1 MKKNFKAK
9 VFTLIAL
16 IVLFITAVM
25 ANIAINNKTN
35 QTKSMATL
43 TPEDRRSMSYGL
55 VTDKDSKIE
64 GNDFVRFNAYF
75 LADLDNDGYAEKYDG
90 TCRNIKEKSMLYMD
104 VNVLT
109 EGKLTNGVITINGQN
124 FNLGM
129 SMIADEVLKNNY
141 ISDNVRNIELK
152 DVNAGTQKLIL
163 GKITPKIGN
172 DTNNYSC
179 DTNTITF
186 TGTYVPLE
194 GEPVEVSKTIDLT
207 VDWYGITT
215 AQMIKNTKYDVLA
228 DSLEEGEIKFSFQIL
243 ETAHQLILKENSNKV
258 IIPELCGYAP
268 IEVKCT
274 TSGVTSNYDENTREL
289 TISRESTVNE
299 NGMVIS
305 TLSGNNTYEVSV
317 KYPEEAYRA
326 IGSYES
332 IIFDIEGYYTGY
344 NNKNNEFENPYKSD
358 VVEDKVEFLIRKD
371 PKENIFNFYVDYI
384 DKKYLFEP
392 YSKYV
397 ISNQDI
403 INAYNSDDIPANK
416 KFTVRWQAVRGDQG
430 VVPSMIMSETKKE
443 EEYGDKWDTTLIED
457 YIENTGIY
465 FTGAD
470 AMLGDDGT
478 ISVYDNDSNELIK
491 EFTKDEWNTY
501 NSTNP
506 FKYENAVKHIRVETS
521 TANTNSILS
530 VYNVKELNTDSIINT
545 FTVEQVK
552 EFNAT
557 HTYLTGICN
566 IEGVG
571 ARDRETSDIA
581 YFTHEKS
588 RVSLSLDKKTAIVY
602 EKLNNQKIRIKTL
615 NQSKDDSKW
624 QNGEFLVE
632 VPAEIMNME
641 INSVTCSK
649 PDVTIDAYEL
659 YQDENEKYF
668 IRIITTNDEPD
679 SYEIVIDCNLI
690 PDPRVAT
697 VSKSFKLYA
706 YNEFAHEYIVDIS
719 DIYDVNQNN
728 DTTEKVGKAEAKID
742 ILAPTSLITMETI
755 TDYDETTD
763 SEITI
768 APNVALVNRD
778 ERQAKINIHLT
789 NNYTNEI
796 SNVRILGKIPYEN
809 NTYIINDVNLKSEFT
824 TEMTSNGVNIPEELP
839 NDIKQN
845 TTVYYSTKENPT
857 KDLQNAENG
866 WKTKDEVADWSNV
879 KSYLICLNDSKLAS
893 GQEIEFNYDVTLPEN
908 VTLNMAAFSTHAVY
922 FNLDTEDGMIRLYTE
937 PTKVGV
943 RIVKK
948 YVLDLTKYKLNS
960 SVTIPGVT
968 YSLKYSV
975 KNAEGELV
983 EKQNILTTDENG
995 KIILQGLFADTEY
1008 TLKEI
1013 KAPIECELNDDEIKF
1028 TVDENDSLTLTGNN
1042 KNNSYSN
1049 SKLQLDLEDEIRA
1062 KIQIN
1067 KTKKGTDIK
1076 LNNVYFDIAD
1086 EEGNHITAK
1095 TQNGYVEIP
1104 GVSLGKTYTLT
1115 EKVTPNSVEKNE
1127 GKFKFKLTRQ
1137 GLTDINIEVLE
1148 SSLLKGEYIFENN
1161 LNEICPVIKVN
1172 VEDEIRYNLNINKK
1186 DNEGNAI
1193 KNIKFELSEENS
1205 TSKVISLTN
1214 ASGEC
1219 MFNRLSLG
1227 KTYIL
1232 KETSA
1237 NGYYVDGENDYITL
1251 KVERDGT
1258 LQITKFESNG
1268 NIKVLGNPTITEDGI
1283 DVNLNVT
1290 LENEKI
1296 PTYDLKVI
1304 KKNEEGYTLSG
1315 ARFKLK
1321 RVFDGKEIV
1330 LKVDEN
1336 GEGIFTGL
1344 FEDIEGKNV
1353 TGEYELVETF
1363 SPEGYR
1369 LDDTVLKFSATRDA
1383 NGKLVFKEIDGGNVI
1398 RILPNSEEK
1407 DISTDEDTVTIGIV
1421 NKPIFSLFKFGDN
1434 GVLLPNA
1441 KFIITD
1447 LQENPAKDVYGN
1459 YIGEYDQENDR
1470 YVVTTDSEG
1479 KISANI
1485 AKGIYK
1491 AVEVEAPE
1499 GYALPTDI
1507 KDRIY
1512 YFGINESQ
1520 DATYSDYKGEL
1531 AWTKENDDEEITSY
1545 NKLYK
1550 IDNNSLIVYGNKE
1563 EKDVFIKYDINGN
1576 IIWEIETSKFD
1587 ICDFNVIDSETYEF
1601 IGKYNESEYDYDGNT
1616 ISTIEGKDNYVII
1629 RINNNG
1635 EYIEGLSFDAGENTR
1650 YIGKNES
1657 GNILIQI
1664 ENEVFEYAE
1673 DGTLLGNIEFDLPVN
1688 ATIKNSSNGYL
1699 AVIHTSTLYNITGS
1713 EYVDAG
1719 TYAIFYD
1726 KNGEYKWYKKLKTMY
1741 NDMYVTLNNENN
1753 FVIMGEAV
1761 YGGHGTIN
1769 EEKYVYAINDDGEI
1783 INYIFINIYN
1793 ASSRYREDLDTY
1805 KNITFVSESGNTE
1818 NGFIVSGGANTYYYG
1833 TISKNGQTLYEFDYA
1848 KNSGYMFIFNNDFEL
1863 IWYQKNNKYIET
1875 SQYNPEN
1882 KNYLTD
1888 VEKIGNKY
1896 FSISGKEISRYDGI
1910 EEIPTIA
1917 EEQEI
1922 HVNNELKK
1930 YDITTEIGQ
1939 NTEYSRLG
1947 GTITGIFNDEY
1958 TSDYYKRFVESVK
1971 HGYDNEE
1978 QIVIE
1983 PNNGYYINKITVDGE
1998 IFEFKPDETGKVVI
2012 PNGYFKN
2019 VTQNHHIIVTFERKS
2034 LSVKIQKR
2042 DEHGNPLK
2050 GAKFEAKSEDGSST
2064 YISGATNED
2073 GIAYISVY
2081 RYNYGTYIIK
2091 EIEAPE
2097 NYVLSDETKSV
2108 TISDTNNGEMPSVE
2122 FVNVEKP
2129 TITIEKT
2136 DEQDNPIKGAKFKIN
2151 TANPEPGIGELT
2163 GVGPDCYIKNEEADY
2178 SDLLGE
2184 LSAKDANYYFNKTAN
2199 DTYSPNNLYT
2209 ANTTAWSCMPI
2220 DLTDY
2225 SEVYLLQVCYNN
2237 SYVYQDDF
2245 QMYISENEDSNYDQR
2260 TKTLNYTGYT
2270 NNGNLCE
2277 CSLNGGKVYYLH
2289 FKYIRGSRSGTRST
2303 SINSIKLFGTTK
2315 ENYYFTEQNGVY
2327 EPNNSY
2333 VPYSIAR
2340 SYIPLDLTN
2349 CYGKYEIK
2357 INAQTQATNPENDH
2371 GNVYLTESLDFD
2383 NTVKTSIYW
2392 GNWDDEAAEYATIIN
2407 GGKQYYIVMEY
2418 VKGYGDKTY
2427 VTDVPNDL
2435 IINSIS
2441 ISEVG
2446 SEFFGETDSQGKC
2459 TIHVEDIGKFII
2471 QEIETPEQYVLDDQ
2485 PHEVT
2490 LTADNSNQTVPIIN
2504 RKKAKIIVHHYLE
2517 GTGEEFHNEPVVLAE
2532 EETVSGK
2539 SGTPYTTAPNME
2551 IEKYTLVKNTDG
2563 TYKLPS
2569 NATGTFTDEVQHV
2582 YYYYNTAPVK
2592 LVVHHYLEGTEDK
2605 LAEDE
2610 NSTYEKGDHY
2620 KTTPSA
2626 EVLESYDLVQVVGDE
2641 EKDITQ
2647 DEVVTYYYV
2656 KKQHKITTRV
2666 ETISY
2671 FGKPEKGGEITGED
2685 EKPYETVPHGNSNTK
2700 EIKMTPKS
2708 GFKIDKVVINQ
2719 SEDGEEISSE
2729 ELDINF
2735 DIDDTYVLP
2744 QIQNIKNDYE
2754 IVVRFVP
2761 DMGKVIVHHYIEGT
2775 TIKIAPDEVIIDE
2788 YGNVVETKPTSLEN
2802 ENAKYTLVESPDEPN
2817 VVVSRE
2823 DKEVTYYYQ
2832 VEYKITTEVIKHDET
2847 VNGETV
2853 QVKGGSIS
2861 GENETPYELVMRGR
2875 DSTKV
2880 IKATPDEG
2888 YKIKEI
2894 TINGETYDFTDKLA
2908 EDGTVTLDQFT
2919 NVTES
2924 KHITVEFER
2933 IIVPAKVIVKYLE
2946 EGTNKV
2952 LKAEETKNGIVGE
2965 EYRTS
2970 RATITGYEKAGND
2983 PTNANGTM
2991 TKDDII
2997 VIYYYKKVV
3006 EPTPVD
3012 PEPVD
3017 PTPVDPTPVDP
3028 TPVDPTPTPVTPDE
3042 PTPVTPDVP
3051 EEPDT
3056 PVTPDE
3062 PEKQEE
3068 PVQPSDN
3075 NNNESR
3081 SPQTGDNI
3089 IIAII
3094 TGVIAA
3100 IVLVI
3105 LNRKTLK
3112 R

>member
-25 ANIAINNKTN
+25 ANIAINNKSN
-35 QTKSMATL
+35 QTKSIATL
-43 TPEDRRSMSYGL
+43 TPEERRSMSYGL
-55 VTDKDSKIE
+55 VTDENAKIE

-109 EGKLTNGVITINGQN
+109 EGKLTNGIITINGQN

-172 DTNNYSC
+172 DTNKYSC

-194 GEPVEVSKTIDLT
+194 GEPVEVNKTIDLT

-228 DSLEEGEIKFSFQIL
+228 DNIADGEIKFNFQVL
-243 ETAHQLILKENSNKV
+243 EIANQLILKENSNKV
-258 IIPELCGYAP
+258 KIPELCGYAP

-274 TSGVTSNYDENTREL
+274 TNGVTSNYDENTREL
-289 TISRESTVNE
+289 TISRESSVNE
-299 NGMVIS
+299 NGIVIS
-305 TLSGNNTYEVSV
+305 TLSRNNTYEVSV
-317 KYPEEAYRA
+317 KYPEDAYRA

-332 IIFDIEGYYTGY
+332 IMFDIEGYYTGY
-344 NNKNNEFENPYKSD
+344 NNKNDEFENPYKSN

-470 AMLGDDGT
+470 AMLGDEGI

-588 RVSLSLDKKTAIVY
+588 RVSLNLDKKTAIVY
-602 EKLNNQKIRIKTL
+602 EKLNNQKIRINAIKTT
-615 NQSKDDSKW
+615 NDDSKW

-697 VSKSFKLYA
+697 VNKAFKLYA
-706 YNEFAHEYIVDIS
+706 YNELTHEYVSDIS

-728 DTTEKVGKAEAKID
+728 DKTEKVGNAEDKMD

-763 SEITI
+763 SEVTI

-866 WKTKDEVADWSNV
+866 WKTKDEVEDWSEI
-879 KSYLICLNDSKLAS
+879 KSYLICINDCKIAS
-893 GQEIEFNYDVTLPEN
+893 GQEIKFNYDVILPEN
-908 VTLNMAAFSTHAVY
+908 VTLNKAAFSTHAVY
-922 FNLDTEDGMIRLYTE
+922 FNLDTEDGMIKLYTE

-960 SVTIPGVT
+960 SVIIPGVT

-975 KNAEGELV
+975 KNAEGDLV
-983 EKQNILTTDENG
+983 EKQSILTTDENG
-995 KIILQGLFADTEY
+995 KIVLQGLFAGIEY
-1008 TLKEI
+1008 TLKEV
-1013 KAPIECELNDDEIKF
+1013 KAPVECELNGGEIKF
-1028 TVDENDSLTLTGNN
+1028 IVDENDSLTVTGIT
-1042 KNNSYSN
+1042 KDSSYIETDN
-1049 SKLQLDLEDEIRA
+1049 VLKIDLENEIKA

-1067 KTKKGTDIK
+1067 KYKKDTNIK
-1076 LNNVYFDIAD
+1076 INNVYFEAESEDG
-1086 EEGNHITAK
+1086 EHLQGK
-1095 TQNGYVEIP
+1095 TKDGFVEIP
-1104 GVSLGKTYTLT
+1104 GVSLGKVYTLR
-1115 EKVTPNSVEKNE
+1115 EIATPNAVEKNNGE
-1127 GKFKFKLTRQ
+1127 FKFRLTRQ
-1137 GLTDINIEVLE
+1137 GFTEINIEVLE
-1148 SSLLKGEYIFENN
+1148 SSLLKDEYILENN
-1161 LNEICPVIKVN
+1161 ANEICPVIKVN
-1172 VEDEIRYNLNINKK
+1172 VEDEIRYNININKI
-1186 DNEGNAI
+1186 DNEGNAV
-1193 KNIKFELSEENS
+1193 KNVKFELNEENS
-1205 TSKVISLTN
+1205 TFKTAAQTST
-1214 ASGEC
+1214 SGEC
-1219 MFNRLSLG
+1219 LFNRLSLG

-1232 KETSA
+1232 KEISA
-1237 NGYYVDGENDYITL
+1237 NGYYIDGVNDYITL

-1258 LQITKFESNG
+1258 LQITKFEVNG
-1268 NIKVLGNPTITEDGI
+1268 NITVIGNPVLTEDGI
-1283 DVNLNVT
+1283 NVNLNIL

-1296 PTYDLKVI
+1296 PTYDLKIV

-1321 RVFDGKEIV
+1321 RVFDGKEV
-1330 LKVDEN
+1330 ALKVDEN
-1336 GEGIFTGL
+1336 GEGIFEGL

-1369 LDDTVLKFSATRDA
+1369 LNSTPLKFSATRDA
-1383 NGKLVFKEIDGGNVI
+1383 EGKLVFKTIEGGDAIRTLLNSDEKEI
-1398 RILPNSEEK
+1398 S
-1407 DISTDEDTVTIGIV
+1407 SDEDVVTIAIV
-1421 NKPIFSLFKFGDN
+1421 NKPIFSLIKTGDN

-1441 KFIITD
+1441 KFVITD
-1447 LQENPAKDVYGN
+1447 LQNNPATDAYGN
-1459 YIGEYDQENDR
+1459 IIGEYDETTNR
-1470 YVVTTDSEG
+1470 YLITTDNEG
-1479 KISANI
+1479 KISVNLS
-1485 AKGIYK
+1485 KGVYK
-1491 AVEVEAPE
+1491 ATEVEAPE
-1499 GYALPTDI
+1499 GYLLPANLE
-1507 KDRIY
+1507 DRIF
-1512 YFGINESQ
+1512 YFGIDESQ
-1520 DATYSDYKGEL
+1520 DATYSDYRAEL
-1531 AWTKENDDEEITSY
+1531 GWTKEIENENLKY
-1545 NKLYK
+1545 NSIFAA
-1550 IDNNSLIVYGNKE
+1550 IDNGVIVYGTNE
-1563 EKDVFIKYDINGN
+1563 NNNMLIKFDSDG
-1576 IIWEIETSKFD
+1576 EIEWSKEMTTATL
-1587 ICDFNVIDSETYEF
+1587 CDFKIIDDESYELVV
-1601 IGKYNESEYDYDGNT
+1601 KCKTSEYWYDGHSINT
-1616 ISTIEGKDNYVII
+1616 VQDKDNYVIVKLDSNGDYI
-1629 RINNNG
+1629 SISNFDMEENAKYVGQNDQDNIIIQNNVEII
-1635 EYIEGLSFDAGENTR
+1635 EYNKQGIVQNQFNL
-1650 YIGKNES
+1650 
-1657 GNILIQI
+1657 
-1664 ENEVFEYAE
+1664 
-1673 DGTLLGNIEFDLPVN
+1673 GTSN
-1688 ATIKNSSNGYL
+1688 NSVVRNNSNGYL
-1699 AVIHTSTLYNITGS
+1699 AVSGRTVSFFDNNGTLKWTKSLELMEEDDG
-1713 EYVDAG
+1713 YVDNGSYGMQNVFLNNDNEFVVLSKMALFKSG
-1719 TYAIFYD
+1719 TYY
-1726 KNGEYKWYKKLKTMY
+1726 MR
-1741 NDMYVTLNNENN
+1741 
-1753 FVIMGEAV
+1753 
-1761 YGGHGTIN
+1761 
-1769 EEKYVYAINDDGEI
+1769 
-1783 INYIFINIYN
+1783 NYIRVDIFDDAGNVRTMFNYICDGHSWNPMQYPGIKSMN
-1793 ASSRYREDLDTY
+1793 Y
-1805 KNITFVSESGNTE
+1805 KNISFIDDDGNE
-1818 NGFIVSGGANTYYYG
+1818 KNGFIIIYNNYDLSDWEHSGFYVY
-1833 TISKNGQTLYEFDYA
+1833 D
-1848 KNSGYMFIFNNDFEL
+1848 NDL
-1863 IWYQKNNKYIET
+1863 
-1875 SQYNPEN
+1875 
-1882 KNYLTD
+1882 NYLWGVNEEPYTRFCNVYD
-1888 VEKIGNKY
+1888 VEKVDNNYFVFRKY
-1896 FSISGKEISRYDGI
+1896 STQYQFLKYEGI
-1910 EEIPTIA
+1910 QMYPGIA
-1917 EEQEI
+1917 AAQEI
-1922 HVNNELKK
+1922 NVNNEIKK
-1930 YDITTEIGQ
+1930 YDITTEIGY
-1939 NTEYSRLG
+1939 NSSYSRTG
-1947 GTITGIFNDEY
+1947 GSITGINNEKYSYDR
-1958 TSDYYKRFVESVK
+1958 KFVEDVK
-1971 HGYDNEE
+1971 HGNANEE
-1978 QIVIE
+1978 QIIIN
-1983 PNNGYYINKITVDGE
+1983 PDDGYYINKITIDGE
-1998 IFEFKPDETGKVVI
+1998 IIDLRPDETGKVII
-2012 PNGYFKN
+2012 PDGYFER
-2019 VTQNHHIIVTFERKS
+2019 VTQNHHIIVIFERKEFAI
-2034 LSVKIQKR
+2034 LIQKV
-2042 DEHGNPLK
+2042 DKDGKPLK
-2050 GAKFEAKSEDGSST
+2050 DAKFEIKNQNGNYTYTSEL
-2064 YISGATNED
+2064 TNEQ
-2073 GIAYISVY
+2073 GKVY
-2081 RYNYGTYIIK
+2081 VNVGGYDTYTIK
-2091 EIEAPE
+2091 EIQAPE
-2097 NYVLSDETKSV
+2097 NYVLSDETKTV
-2108 TISDTNNGEMPSVE
+2108 TLSDTNNGEISTVE

-2136 DEQDNPIKGAKFKIN
+2136 DEHDNPIKGAKFKIN
-2151 TANPEPGIGELT
+2151 TANPEPEIGELT
-2163 GVGPDCYIKNEEADY
+2163 GVGPDCYEKNEEADY
-2178 SDLLGE
+2178 SNLFGE
-2184 LSAKDANYYFNKTAN
+2184 LIAKDTNYYFSKTAN

-2270 NNGNLCE
+2270 NNENLYE

-2289 FKYIRGSRSGTRST
+2289 FKYIRGSRSGTRSM

-2371 GNVYLTESLDFD
+2371 GIVYITESLDFD

-2392 GNWDDEAAEYATIIN
+2392 GNWESEAADYTTIIK

-2418 VKGYGDKTY
+2418 VRQYGDKTY
-2427 VTDVPNDL
+2427 LTDVPNDL

-2441 ISEVG
+2441 ISEVV

-2471 QEIETPEQYVLDDQ
+2471 QEIETPEEYVLDNQ

-2532 EETVSGK
+2532 EETVLGK
-2539 SGTPYTTAPNME
+2539 SGTPYTTSPNME
-2551 IEKYTLVKNTDG
+2551 IEKYTLIKNADG

-2569 NATGTFTDEVQHV
+2569 NATGTFTEEVQHV
-2582 YYYYNTAPVK
+2582 YYYYNTAPVN

-2605 LAEDE
+2605 LADDE
-2610 NSTYEKGDHY
+2610 NSTYEKGEHY
-2620 KTTPSA
+2620 KTNPSA
-2626 EVLESYDLVQVVGDE
+2626 EVLEDYDLVRVVGDE

-2671 FGKPEKGGEITGED
+2671 FGKPEKGGDITGEEED
-2685 EKPYETVPHGNSNTK
+2685 PYETVSHGNSNTK
-2700 EIKMTPKS
+2700 EIKMTPKP
-2708 GFKIDKVVINQ
+2708 GFKIDQVVINQ
-2719 SEDGEEISSE
+2719 SEDGDEISSE

-2754 IVVRFVP
+2754 IVVRYVP

-2823 DKEVTYYYQ
+2823 DQEVTYYYQ

-2880 IKATPDEG
+2880 IKAIPDEG

-2919 NVTES
+2919 NVTEA
-2924 KHITVEFER
+2924 KHVTVEFEK
-2933 IIVPAKVIVKYLE
+2933 IKYL
-2946 EGTNKV
+2946 
-2952 LKAEETKNGIVGE
+2952 LK
-2965 EYRTS
+2965 
-2970 RATITGYEKAGND
+2970 
-2983 PTNANGTM
+2983 
-2991 TKDDII
+2991 
-2997 VIYYYKKVV
+2997 
-3006 EPTPVD
+3006 
-3012 PEPVD
+3012 
-3017 PTPVDPTPVDP
+3017 
-3028 TPVDPTPTPVTPDE
+3028 
-3042 PTPVTPDVP
+3042 
-3051 EEPDT
+3051 
-3056 PVTPDE
+3056 
-3062 PEKQEE
+3062 
-3068 PVQPSDN
+3068 
-3075 NNNESR
+3075 
-3081 SPQTGDNI
+3081 
-3089 IIAII
+3089 
-3094 TGVIAA
+3094 
-3100 IVLVI
+3100 
-3105 LNRKTLK
+3105 
-3112 R
+3112 